1 MLYLLIAA
9 AWVVLLL
16 IILPILGGNRQLE
29 RRLTDLNKKNPNQ
42 KNF

>member
-29 RRLTDLNKKNPNQ
+29 RKLNKKNPNQ